1 MWFFKKNAY
10 LIIWSYGSND
20 SCTYTELIEART
32 PSQAW
37 EKIRSRHAIAI
48 SLRSIEKV
56 N

>member
-10 LIIWSYGSND
+10 LISWSYGD
-20 SCTYTELIEART
+20 SDYIYTELIEART
-32 PSQAW
+32 PAQAW

-48 SLRSIEKV
+48 SLHSIEKV